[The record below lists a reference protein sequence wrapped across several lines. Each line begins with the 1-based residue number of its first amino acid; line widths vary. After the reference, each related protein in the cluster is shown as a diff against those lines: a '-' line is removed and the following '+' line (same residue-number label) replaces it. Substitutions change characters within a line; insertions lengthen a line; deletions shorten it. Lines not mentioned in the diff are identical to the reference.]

1 MPFFV
6 EFLAHASQL
15 QALSVITSSARKA
28 RQMICREVK
37 RVIYF
42 FLDGSLGPNKKKDFD
57 SHLRLCPD
65 CQTRTKFHQRVRTFL
80 KSRIA
85 RISANA
91 PDHLKTRL
99 TRSIRAFRT
108 EWSR

>member
-1 MPFFV
+1 
-6 EFLAHASQL
+6 
-15 QALSVITSSARKA
+15 
-28 RQMICREVK
+28 MICRDFK

-42 FLDGSLGPNKKKDFD
+42 FLDGSLGPNKQKDFN
-57 SHLRLCPD
+57 SHLKLCHD
-65 CQTRTKFHQRVRTFL
+65 CEARTKFQQRLRTFL
-80 KSRIA
+80 QGRVQRIQA
-85 RISANA
+85 AA